1 MYVYFDSNGDIKAI
15 TPDVNLTLES
25 KFSVTILPSTDL
37 EKFILGKA
45 NPFNYTVRKSNTPMG
60 VSYRIV
66 SKNFVVNQVRTDN
79 SFLTKVEENT
89 PDRVVSILIINDTNT
104 KKVTVEATDFFMRL
118 FDNDE
123 DINNESIQDRMIR
136 FYLTKYNNPYY
147 LLQKFEV
154 NTSELYQKE
163 KLYFPY
169 EEYYTNTSVYTKKII
184 NGYKFREIK

>member
-1 MYVYFDSNGDIKAI
+1 
-15 TPDVNLTLES
+15 
-25 KFSVTILPSTDL
+25 
-37 EKFILGKA
+37 
-45 NPFNYTVRKSNTPMG
+45 
-60 VSYRIV
+60 
-66 SKNFVVNQVRTDN
+66 
-79 SFLTKVEENT
+79 
-89 PDRVVSILIINDTNT
+89 
-104 KKVTVEATDFFMRL
+104 MRL